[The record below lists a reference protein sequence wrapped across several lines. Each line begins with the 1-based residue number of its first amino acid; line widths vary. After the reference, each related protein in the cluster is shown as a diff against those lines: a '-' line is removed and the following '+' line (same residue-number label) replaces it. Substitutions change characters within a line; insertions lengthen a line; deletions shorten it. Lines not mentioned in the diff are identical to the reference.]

1 MTQENEFKLVCV
13 VALAEN
19 GVIGDGEDLIWKLPG
34 DLKRVKELTM
44 GCPLIM
50 GRKTFHSIGRALPGR
65 LNIVL
70 TRNADFRADDIVT
83 VSNLTDAVNAG
94 MKWLSEKNA
103 KQEIKENRLILFG
116 GGEIYRL
123 GLPYCDEIEA
133 TIVKDNS
140 RQGVTFPA
148 LDPAEWH
155 NELLQDVPATSA
167 HPAFGYHRLLRK
179 NAPTQALAQRLIP

>member
-70 TRNADFRADDIVT
+70 TRNADFRAEDIVT
-83 VSNLTDAVNAG
+83 VSNFTDAVNAG
-94 MKWLSEKNA
+94 MKWLSEKNIR
-103 KQEIKENRLILFG
+103 QEVQENRLILFG

-123 GLPYCDEIEA
+123 GLQYCDEIEA

-148 LDPAEWH
+148 LDPEEWH
-155 NELLQDVPATSA
+155 NDVLQDIPATSA

-179 NAPTQALAQRLIP
+179 NASTQALAQRLIP

>member
-70 TRNADFRADDIVT
+70 TRNADFRAEDIVT
-83 VSNLTDAVNAG
+83 VSNFTDAVNAG
-94 MKWLSEKNA
+94 MKWLSEKNIR
-103 KQEIKENRLILFG
+103 QEVQENRLILFG

-123 GLPYCDEIEA
+123 GLQYCDEIEA

-155 NELLQDVPATSA
+155 NDLLQDIPATSA

-179 NAPTQALAQRLIP
+179 NASTQALAQRLIP